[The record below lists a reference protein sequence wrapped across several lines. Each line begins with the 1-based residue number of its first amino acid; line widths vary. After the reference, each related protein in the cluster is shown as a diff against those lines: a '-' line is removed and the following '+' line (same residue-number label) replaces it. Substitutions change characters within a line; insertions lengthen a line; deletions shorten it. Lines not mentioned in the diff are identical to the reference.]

1 MCHMLG
7 PMYKKKTGIF
17 SVLKKMWGF
26 PGGSVLKN
34 PPANARDSGSIPNL
48 ERSHM
53 PWNNYQACALEP
65 GSSNSRAHMPQR
77 LNPACPRAGAL
88 Q

>member
-1 MCHMLG
+1 MLG

-17 SVLKKMWGF
+17 SALKKIWGF

-34 PPANARDSGSIPNL
+34 PSANAGDSGSIPNV

-53 PWNNYQACALEP
+53 PWHN
-65 GSSNSRAHMPQR
+65 
-77 LNPACPRAGAL
+77 
-88 Q
+88 